1 MVGET
6 YVGLVAILAPFI
18 SIVLHN
24 LHLAPGLALK
34 KNPFQRILRNGR
46 LGWLHKEK
54 TPGPKLSRTVISM
67 NI

>member
-24 LHLAPGLALK
+24 LHLAPGLAL
-34 KNPFQRILRNGR
+34 N
-46 LGWLHKEK
+46 K
-54 TPGPKLSRTVISM
+54 TLFRGFCVMDDWVGYTKRKHQVQ
-67 NI
+67 N